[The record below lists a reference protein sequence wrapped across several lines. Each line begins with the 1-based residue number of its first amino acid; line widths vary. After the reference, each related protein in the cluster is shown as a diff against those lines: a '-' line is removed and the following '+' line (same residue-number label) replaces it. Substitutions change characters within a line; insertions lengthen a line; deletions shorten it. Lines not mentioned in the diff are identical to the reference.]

1 LSGEWAQT
9 WAMSAAAPTHLR
21 VRAIL
26 LGDRLNTAGLRRTAQ
41 VSTTP
46 LAIRVGASG
55 LAVLFRYGAAVLIGL
70 DEDSEARVLADVAD
84 HVSGPHAPMEEEIAQ
99 ILVDPGQ
106 DEHIT
111 ASGAIQLKAATVE
124 HQLIVADALAKS
136 VALAQDEREMA
147 AVSESIEPFA
157 QSLAAGGRGPGR
169 RKTIIRLIGRS
180 LLAQHRLSGRVAVR
194 EKPDFLWDRPDL
206 ERFYARLE
214 DEYELIER
222 SETLDRKLA
231 VVGST
236 AGVLLDMHDTSRFL
250 RLEILVVVL
259 ILAELGLGLIDT
271 PLGGVLWRWLHL
283 PS

>member
-1 LSGEWAQT
+1 
-9 WAMSAAAPTHLR
+9 MSVAKPANLR
-21 VRAIL
+21 VRAVL
-26 LGDRLNTAGLRRTAQ
+26 LGDRLNTPGLRRAAL

-46 LAIRVGASG
+46 LAYRVGATG

-70 DEDSEARVLADVAD
+70 DEAAEARVLADVAE
-84 HVSGPHAPMEEEIAQ
+84 HVSGPHAHQEEEIAQ
-99 ILVDPGQ
+99 ILVDPEQ
-106 DEHIT
+106 DEQIT

-147 AVSESIEPFA
+147 AVFESIEPFA
-157 QSLAAGGRGPGR
+157 QSLASGGRWPGGR
-169 RKTIIRLIGRS
+169 EAIIRLIGGS

-222 SETLDRKLA
+222 AETLDRKLA

-236 AGVLLDMHDTSRFL
+236 AGALLDMHDTSRFL
-250 RLEILVVVL
+250 RLEILVVAL
-259 ILAELGLGLIDT
+259 IVAELAVGLLGT
-271 PLGGVLWRWLHL
+271 PLGGFLLRWLRL
-283 PS
+283 AG

>member
-1 LSGEWAQT
+1 
-9 WAMSAAAPTHLR
+9 MSDAVPARLR
-21 VRAIL
+21 VRAVL
-26 LGDRLNTAGLRRTAQ
+26 LGDRLNTAGLRRAAQ

-46 LAIRVGASG
+46 LAFRVGADG

-70 DEDSEARVLADVAD
+70 DAETEARVLADVAD
-84 HVSGPHAPMEEEIAQ
+84 HVSGPHSPIEEEVAQ

-106 DEHIT
+106 DEQIT

-147 AVSESIEPFA
+147 GVFESIEPFA
-157 QSLAAGGRGPGR
+157 QNLASGRRPGGRDPV
-169 RKTIIRLIGRS
+169 IRLIGRS

-222 SETLDRKLA
+222 AETLDRKLA

-259 ILAELGLGLIDT
+259 ILAELGLGLVDT
-271 PLGGVLWRWLHL
+271 PLGGALWRWLHL
-283 PS
+283 PT